1 MATTVVR
8 PTDPERNAALRIAAA
23 FGAITVLFHLALTL
37 WVTHIGWGYFRDEF
51 YYLACGR
58 HLAWG
63 YVDHGPLVA
72 VQARLADALFGHS
85 IPGLRMLSACGGGM
99 RVFLT
104 GLLAWSLGGRRSAQ
118 VLAMTGVL
126 VAACYL
132 GGDSYLSMN
141 SMESLFWMTCLLAL
155 ILMERQTEHGG
166 SPRLWLLF
174 GTAAGLGLLNKPSM
188 AFFLIALL
196 AALLLTPQR
205 RLLFTPWAAA
215 GVGVMLVLIAPYVHW
230 QIVNHWPT
238 WEFLQNGRLH
248 HKNVA
253 LGPLAFLAAQIN
265 TLLPTSTLLWLPG
278 LVWLARRP
286 AWRWLAVTFILFL
299 ALMMALHAKDYYVV
313 PIYPILFAAG
323 GLAWQTFRDRRKPV
337 GDPRRLFAFPL
348 LETVLVL
355 GALAVLPMSNP
366 ILGPAQWV
374 AYANA
379 LHLRN
384 SASKTERMETGPLP
398 QFYADRFGWQ
408 EEVDQVEHIAAALPP
423 DQRAKLAI
431 VCDNYGE
438 AGALDFLGHGLPPAL
453 SGQNTYWLW
462 GDHGTRGDVVILIE
476 DTTPEHL
483 RQFYNN
489 VQIVGH
495 IGTEYSMPFEHKD
508 IFLLT
513 GPKQPFSQLWPDHR
527 VYI

>member
-8 PTDPERNAALRIAAA
+8 PSDPQRTSAIRIAAVFA
-23 FGAITVLFHLALTL
+23 AITVLFHIALTL

-51 YYLACGR
+51 YYIACGR

-72 VQARLADALFGHS
+72 VQARLAETLFGDS
-85 IPGLRMLSACGGGM
+85 IPGIRMLSALGGGA

-104 GLLAWSLGGRRSAQ
+104 GLLTWSLGGRRAAQ
-118 VLAMTGVL
+118 VLAMIGVL

-141 SMESLFWMTCLLAL
+141 SMESLFWMTALLAL
-155 ILMERQTEHGG
+155 TLMQRNPAHGG
-166 SPRLWLLF
+166 FPRLWLIF
-174 GTAAGLGLLNKPSM
+174 GAAAGLGLLNKPSM
-188 AFFLIALL
+188 TFFLIALL
-196 AALLLTPQR
+196 AALLITPQR
-205 RLLFTPWAAA
+205 RLLFTPWSLA
-215 GVGVMLVLIAPYVHW
+215 GIALMLAIVAPYVHW

-238 WEFLQNGRLH
+238 WEFLQNGRIH

-253 LGPLAFLAAQIN
+253 LAPLAFLGAQIQ
-265 TLLPTSTLLWLPG
+265 TLLPSSTLLWLPG

-286 AWRWLAVTFILFL
+286 QWRWLALTYLLFL

-323 GLAWQTFRDRRKPV
+323 GLAWQSWQEKRKPAANLDRIY
-337 GDPRRLFAFPL
+337 GFPI
-348 LETVLVL
+348 LETVLIVT
-355 GALAVLPMSNP
+355 AMAVLPMSNP

-384 SASKTERMETGPLP
+384 SASKTEKYETGPLP

-408 EEVDQVEHIAAALPP
+408 EEVDQVERVAASLPP
-423 DQRAKLAI
+423 DQRARLTI
-431 VCDNYGE
+431 VCQNYGE
-438 AGALDFLGHGLPPAL
+438 AGAIDLLGRNLPPAI
-453 SGQNTYWLW
+453 SGHNNYWLW
-462 GDHGTRGDVVILIE
+462 GNGGTTGEVVILIE
-476 DTTPEHL
+476 DTTVDHL
-483 RQFYNN
+483 HQFYDN
-489 VQIVGH
+489 VQVVGH
-495 IGTEYSMPFEHKD
+495 MGTEYSMPFEHKD
-508 IFLLT
+508 IFLLIH
-513 GPKQPFSQLWPDHR
+513 PRQPFTQLWPDHR